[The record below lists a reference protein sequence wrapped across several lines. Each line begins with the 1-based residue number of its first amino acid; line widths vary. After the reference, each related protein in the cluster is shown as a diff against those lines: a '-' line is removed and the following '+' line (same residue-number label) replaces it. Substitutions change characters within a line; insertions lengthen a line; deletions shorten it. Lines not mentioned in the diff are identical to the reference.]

1 MGFDLIGKNISEI
14 HTGDSKPLIPV
25 SIMMNGKRYASLED
39 YLESR
44 GIPRNSIKFSTSNRN
59 WHTIWEYV
67 SFVHFYDEKYKTK
80 CYIADLIAGEDN
92 SGHFI
97 SDEKAIS
104 IYKSCEATLSTHIF
118 EEYVENRCGV
128 KDPDEKDNIKKMI
141 TNFMNF
147 SKKSGG
153 FLIL

>member
-1 MGFDLIGKNISEI
+1 MGFDLIGKNIEDI
-14 HTGDSKPLIPV
+14 HTGDSKLRIPV
-25 SIMMNGKRYASLED
+25 SIIMNGKRYASLDD
-39 YLESR
+39 YLETR

-67 SFVHFYDEKYKTK
+67 SFVHHYDKKYKTK
-80 CYIADLIAGEDN
+80 CYISDFIAGEDN

-104 IYKSCEATLSTHIF
+104 IYKSCEPTLSTNIF
-118 EEYVENRCGV
+118 EEYVENRCGI
-128 KDPDEKDNIKKMI
+128 KDQDEKDIIQKMI
-141 TNFMNF
+141 FSFLNF
-147 SKKSGG
+147 SERSGV